1 MYGKYLILLDVYQG
15 QESSQQT
22 IRGKDDFLLIHEMLS
37 LKERK
42 KERKGGGGR
51 HQTSS
56 Y

>member
-42 KERKGGGGR
+42 KEKGGGER